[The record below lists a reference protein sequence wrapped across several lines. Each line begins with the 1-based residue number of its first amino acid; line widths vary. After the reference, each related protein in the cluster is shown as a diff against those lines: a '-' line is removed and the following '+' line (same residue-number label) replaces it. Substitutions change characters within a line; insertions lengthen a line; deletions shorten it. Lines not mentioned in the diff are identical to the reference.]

1 MNNNDNDNFTNLPVS
16 KGINLKSINDYFQ
29 TNSTEV
35 SDLINFSDLIDQ
47 TTDFPAINS
56 TYSTYFK
63 DLEETS
69 TNNNYELLKNK
80 SEIDNITYTAH
91 NEVDYILYDLTK
103 KETTIKQE
111 ENTAKTE
118 PITAGRSISIPVKK
132 QENHHAEEI
141 AENTIEVSD
150 ITEDLSEEIDD
161 VSYLLTKINKT
172 NEFVENPGLIDI
184 NSIDD
189 TLRNKELDTEI
200 DTENTHDIDVFGV
213 NKAEIYYNIDKQ
225 IYNKRAKKTLS
236 LSLNKNISTGI
247 TAPFFAAIIPVL
259 LLLISIPIMS
269 SYFKKASVS
278 SLDEN
283 LKTDTSI
290 LSRIAKQKEEE
301 AKKMKMVLEEELRK
315 VSTERDKIE
324 ASINEELNK
333 RRIEIEN
340 IYRKKLQDLIAQSLP
355 QSEFLKFKKLL
366 DIEKA
371 TALARAESEK
381 TTKLSEQDKILVQK
395 NKEIEQAKN
404 QIQSAIENKDFELQ
418 KIRDNLSQRLEEKNK
433 ERDEVTKRLDELRLY
448 NDKIKDFNSKIFQ
461 LVSSSIEDFKKNN
474 NSEGITKLNMVIQF
488 YDSQKSFVLNEPS
501 LRDRMTTDIFMIN
514 TISSLV
520 KASQNSVYYD
530 AEFIKTLNKF
540 KTMNELYNS
549 AEESY
554 ASKKFPDA
562 MQKYGKVLKEFDNV
576 NSSYLRISSIE
587 KEIQNARAL
596 NSYNDAI
603 SNLRA
608 GNYENALVLLTQV
621 IKESPNSDYT
631 IQALDNITKLSLLLN
646 ESGKTK
652 QIEAQATLI
661 YENAISLQKNS
672 RYREALAEF
681 EKVIIQYP
689 QSGLTK
695 KSLDESINIREIL
708 QSRELAQFE
717 DRLRSRFNQNYKN
730 FTDSYKAGDLSAARN
745 FYFAALNTAFN
756 LYANESVNDFI
767 SVENEYIQSLLKS
780 SSSDTSVLSEK
791 LLEEAK
797 ASIEKKYSEMIQTKE
812 DEFNA
817 KLAEEINRSKLERD
831 ELIKQ
836 YNEKLDATTN
846 DTTQIASITREFD
859 QRLAEKDAIIAD
871 LKNAKPQ
878 VDQKE
883 LESLKTE
890 YETKLA
896 EKNKELEELK
906 KNLEDS
912 KSSTGD
918 ELENLKKEYANKE
931 KEIEDGKK
939 YIQSLQNQ
947 LLDSY
952 KKNEEVKQ
960 NSEEMVK
967 TANEKIST
975 ELKDIKDKYT
985 KLEQQ
990 SAKSRL
996 NENELR
1002 RQITEEIKKDY
1013 EKTVELEK
1021 ERLQDEFSNE
1031 INKLKDT
1038 SGIDSTPKSPSGPVE
1053 LTSNQNKISARVIES
1068 IDSSVTFQF
1077 LSESMIK
1084 DLSVGDMVKVVRMSG
1099 GTEKEIAKI
1108 KITYTSGYSLFGR
1121 GRIMEVTK
1129 GEKIQMTDIIKK

>member
-1 MNNNDNDNFTNLPVS
+1 
-16 KGINLKSINDYFQ
+16 
-29 TNSTEV
+29 
-35 SDLINFSDLIDQ
+35 
-47 TTDFPAINS
+47 
-56 TYSTYFK
+56 
-63 DLEETS
+63 
-69 TNNNYELLKNK
+69 
-80 SEIDNITYTAH
+80 
-91 NEVDYILYDLTK
+91 
-103 KETTIKQE
+103 
-111 ENTAKTE
+111 
-118 PITAGRSISIPVKK
+118 
-132 QENHHAEEI
+132 
-141 AENTIEVSD
+141 
-150 ITEDLSEEIDD
+150 
-161 VSYLLTKINKT
+161 
-172 NEFVENPGLIDI
+172 
-184 NSIDD
+184 
-189 TLRNKELDTEI
+189 
-200 DTENTHDIDVFGV
+200 
-213 NKAEIYYNIDKQ
+213 
-225 IYNKRAKKTLS
+225 
-236 LSLNKNISTGI
+236 
-247 TAPFFAAIIPVL
+247 
-259 LLLISIPIMS
+259 MS
-269 SYFKKASVS
+269 SYFKGASVS

-301 AKKMKMVLEEELRK
+301 AKKMKILLEEELRK

-340 IYRKKLQDLIAQSLP
+340 MYRKKLQDLLAQSLP
-355 QSEFLKFKKLL
+355 QSEFSKLKKLL
-366 DIEKA
+366 DLEKA

-381 TTKLSEQDKILVQK
+381 SSKLSEQDKILVQK

-433 ERDEVTKRLDELRLY
+433 ERDEITKKLDELRLY

-461 LVSSSIEDFKKNN
+461 LVSSSIEDFKKNE

-514 TISSLV
+514 TISNLV

-540 KTMNELYNS
+540 KTMNDLYNS

-554 ASKKFPDA
+554 TSKKFPDA
-562 MQKYGKVLKEFDNV
+562 MQKYSKVLKEFDNV

-652 QIEAQATLI
+652 EIEARSKII

-672 RYREALAEF
+672 QYREALAEF

-689 QSGLTK
+689 QSSFTK
-695 KSLDESINIREIL
+695 RSLDETINIRDIL

-730 FTDSYKAGDLSAARN
+730 FTESYKAGDLVAARN

-780 SSSDTSVLSEK
+780 SLNDTSVLSEK

-812 DEFNA
+812 DEHL
-817 KLAEEINRSKLERD
+817 KKI
-831 ELIKQ
+831 
-836 YNEKLDATTN
+836 
-846 DTTQIASITREFD
+846 
-859 QRLAEKDAIIAD
+859 AEKDAIIAE
-871 LKNAKPQ
+871 LKNTKPQ
-878 VDQKE
+878 TDQKE
-883 LESLKTE
+883 LETLKTE
-890 YETKLA
+890 YESKLA
-896 EKNKELEELK
+896 EKNKELEELR
-906 KNLEDS
+906 KNLDAS
-912 KSSTGD
+912 KSSPND
-918 ELENLKKEYANKE
+918 ELEKLKSEYSIKE
-931 KEIEDGKK
+931 KEVEEGKK

-947 LLDSY
+947 LLEMY

-960 NSEEMVK
+960 SSEEMIK

-975 ELKDIKDKYT
+975 ELKEIKDKYT

-996 NENELR
+996 NESELR

-1038 SGIDSTPKSPSGPVE
+1038 SGIDSLPKSPSGPVE

-1084 DLSVGDMVKVVRMSG
+1084 DLSIGDTVKIVRMSG

-1121 GRIMEVTK
+1121 GRVMETTK